1 MSYENHYIGAE
12 EHVIGGSM
20 TDYHRYLPHDCIN
33 FDLLSQSVQDRLNA
47 FYTFCTGFAKPG
59 FLPEAVLKSTCGL
72 WITSDDNTFA
82 EDKAYHLYYAFDYGN
97 ISSARL
103 TEFYNALGTVE
114 PEAMKSLRSE
124 KIDFGLEGV
133 SVGADG
139 DVLKYVAIFRP
150 NSDIL
155 DHFDFPEIDKVKEF
169 VAVSF
174 AEFEEGKVDATTSF
188 KSPIRIQFDAVDDT
202 TSIELVSPFFLSEFY
217 AAGGSTET
225 FLNRK
230 NLYFQ
235 RMQDAGLLTSD
246 EVEYCKTHSP
256 SHQQF
261 SVKFKWRGGELVD
274 KKLYTFVVLDFERIT

>member
-12 EHVIGGSM
+12 EHVIGDSM
-20 TDYHRYLPHDCIN
+20 TDYHRYLPHNCIN

-72 WITSDDNTFA
+72 WITSDDDTFA

-139 DVLKYVAIFRP
+139 NVLKYVAVFRP

-155 DHFDFPEIDKVKEF
+155 NHFDFPEIDKIKEF
-169 VAVSF
+169 VSLN
-174 AEFEEGKVDATTSF
+174 FEEWQLGQENAKTGMR
-188 KSPIRIQFDAVDDT
+188 SPIRIQFDAVDDT
-202 TSIELVSPFFLSEFY
+202 VSIELTAPYFMKEFY
-217 AAGGSTET
+217 EQGGSTQKY
-225 FLNRK
+225 LDRK
-230 NLYFQ
+230 NLYFE
-235 RMQDAGLLTSD
+235 RMLQTELLTSD
-246 EVEYCKTHSP
+246 EVAYCRDNSP

-261 SVKFKWRGGELVD
+261 SIKFKWRDGELVN
-274 KKLYTFVVLDFERIT
+274 KKLYTFAVIDFERIQ